1 MADKYEEMARQM
13 RADGVSEKMIARFVA
28 EEMEEDEFRRSKG
41 VTEIEA
47 LREWKK
53 IPEHIRKLLL
63 ANASCHNCGTTE
75 FAPGYTLR
83 MRHGRVSASDH
94 SWLVSPSA
102 RAANHISSR
111 RNTSLRIADTSCD
124 EKISCAPFLLTSES
138 LNSRITYRRSF
149 GCSLASSSSTTT
161 VPPRSPS
168 DSRTPLA
175 TSGRFRRPNRLETP
189 RGAGISPGRR
199 SRQRTTPPKTAQKS
213 RTMAKSAP
221 ISCETAQNPRGR
233 DRGQG
238 RSNRQRRRGR
248 KPQHREKRTSVPC
261 SPVSEAENG
270 LAAPPPGAATH
281 DPHPARHLA
290 RPAGKRSGSSSRKQ
304 AIHLHRLD
312 SATLLSAYRSL
323 TVISA
328 ARQRS
333 MRPAH
338 MSRLAASPLA
348 DIAKPP
354 MAGKR
359 SR

>member
-1 MADKYEEMARQM
+1 M

-28 EEMEEDEFRRSKG
+28 EEMEEDEFRRGKG

-47 LREWKK
+47 LRERRK

-63 ANASCHNCGTTE
+63 ANAFCHNCGTTE

-83 MRHGRVSASDH
+83 MRHGCVSASDH
-94 SWLVSPSA
+94 SWLASPSA
-102 RAANHISSR
+102 RAANHTSSR

-124 EKISCAPFLLTSES
+124 EKISCAPFLLTSGS

-175 TSGRFRRPNRLETP
+175 TSGRFRRPNRPETP
-189 RGAGISPGRR
+189 PSAGVSPGRW

-213 RTMAKSAP
+213 RDMAKSAP

-238 RSNRQRRRGR
+238 RSNHQRR
-248 KPQHREKRTSVPC
+248 
-261 SPVSEAENG
+261 
-270 LAAPPPGAATH
+270 
-281 DPHPARHLA
+281 
-290 RPAGKRSGSSSRKQ
+290 
-304 AIHLHRLD
+304 
-312 SATLLSAYRSL
+312 
-323 TVISA
+323 
-328 ARQRS
+328 
-333 MRPAH
+333 
-338 MSRLAASPLA
+338 
-348 DIAKPP
+348 
-354 MAGKR
+354 
-359 SR
+359 